1 MPQFTEVLSREQD
14 SVWPRV
20 TVGVRRA
27 SDGPRKRGR
36 SACLEPGSF
45 SVAIAPLLTGPAF
58 ADTSLFTP
66 ATFKALN
73 NVVAC
78 RLVNVSKKDLDLQ
91 IQIINTL
98 GVIVDDTG
106 LITVES
112 GQVTVAHEFGGTE
125 GERYCK
131 FMGKFSKTAVRA
143 TITIFD
149 PSGNPLSAL
158 KAE

>member
-1 MPQFTEVLSREQD
+1 M
-14 SVWPRV
+14 
-20 TVGVRRA
+20 RA
-27 SDGPRKRGR
+27 WTL
-36 SACLEPGSF
+36 AL

-78 RLVNVSKKDLDLQ
+78 RLVNVSKKDIDLQ
-91 IQIINTL
+91 IQIINTF
-98 GVIVDDTG
+98 GVIVVETDPANP
-106 LITVES
+106 ITVES
-112 GQVTVAHEFGGTE
+112 GNVTVLHEFGGAE

-131 FMGKFSKTAVRA
+131 FVGKFGKTAVRA
-143 TITIFD
+143 AITIFD
-149 PSGNPLSAL
+149 PLSNPLSAL